1 MWINIT
7 LILDV
12 TMISDDTL
20 REGLQ
25 TPGFALTIEEKL
37 KIAGLL
43 HDTGIRRALV
53 SYPSAHASESAVTR
67 KIVDGKYFEKT
78 FALGRALKADIDA
91 IAETGSNISLHFP
104 FIYKDLGEIMENI
117 RYATKKGHEVEVSI
131 VDIGK
136 YEIPELIKVAK
147 MVESAGADVIQFP
160 DTTGMLTPK
169 DTGRILSSVLKEI
182 KCESEVHF
190 HNDMG
195 LSVANALAAFSENVD
210 YIDVS
215 VMGLGERNGIS
226 DLASI
231 YGGIKDRVNERLDM
245 EALSRLYEYVFTL
258 IAKKIGIN
266 YFYGKL
272 PLVGPYLGTST
283 AGTHAA
289 ASSVF
294 SVNRFSVNVY
304 AGRAMIREILRRH
317 SMEISDASLNVLLA
331 EIKNASVERGM
342 PIREDEIVNMAGGY
356 Q

>member
-1 MWINIT
+1 M
-7 LILDV
+7 
-12 TMISDDTL
+12 
-20 REGLQ
+20 
-25 TPGFALTIEEKL
+25 
-37 KIAGLL
+37 
-43 HDTGIRRALV
+43 
-53 SYPSAHASESAVTR
+53 
-67 KIVDGKYFEKT
+67 
-78 FALGRALKADIDA
+78 
-91 IAETGSNISLHFP
+91 
-104 FIYKDLGEIMENI
+104 
-117 RYATKKGHEVEVSI
+117 
-131 VDIGK
+131 DIGK

-169 DTGRILSSVLKEI
+169 ETEHILSNVLKEI
-182 KCESEVHF
+182 NCESEVHF

-215 VMGLGERNGIS
+215 VMGLGERNGIA

-231 YGGIKDRVNERLDM
+231 YGGIRDRIEERLET
-245 EALSRLYEYVFTL
+245 EALSRLYEYVFSL
-258 IAKKIGIN
+258 VAKKIGIN

-272 PLVGPYLGTST
+272 PLVGSYLGTST

-294 SVNRFSVNVY
+294 RVNMFSVNVY

-317 SMEISDASLNVLLA
+317 SIEISDASLNLLLA

-342 PIREDEIVNMAGGY
+342 PIPEDDIVNMAGGY